1 MNGNTSKVN
10 NVRNTVGAL
19 VANAANGVYAPNFS
33 NSVNDVIKKSLNI
46 IESESKKVNARNANL
61 PRAPNGN
68 LPRAPNGN
76 LPRAPNANLPRAPNA
91 NLQRTRNLNN
101 LSNTRIINASDA
113 EIRKWIQNLKN
124 RYTGEWSNAPIPNNY
139 SRNSEWTNRK
149 VRLLEKVLENRK
161 IKKQI

>member
-46 IESESKKVNARNANL
+46 IESESKKVNARN
-61 PRAPNGN
+61 G
-68 LPRAPNGN
+68 
-76 LPRAPNANLPRAPNA
+76 NLPRAPNA